1 MKSKYDKNFYPKNYL
16 YNSFIISYNKID
28 DISIF
33 ESISKMP
40 KLSKVSVQGNTFL
53 MKNDFKIENLKTL
66 FKNNVSLITQMSN
79 EKKNKIEE
87 KKTSDETMIKIEK
100 SGTSLNV
107 SDFSNFWQTNTPS
120 NHDNADIKRPQTSK
134 NMNVQLKLGY

>member
-1 MKSKYDKNFYPKNYL
+1 
-16 YNSFIISYNKID
+16 
-28 DISIF
+28 
-33 ESISKMP
+33 MP
-40 KLSKVSVQGNTFL
+40 KLSKLSVQGNTFL
-53 MKNDFKIENLKTL
+53 VKNDFKIQNLKAI

-87 KKTSDETMIKIEK
+87 KKSSDETMIKIEK

-120 NHDNADIKRPQTSK
+120 NQDFADFKRPQTSK
-134 NMNVQLKLGY
+134 NMNVQLKLG

>member
-1 MKSKYDKNFYPKNYL
+1 MMKFIKIKIIHSL
-16 YNSFIISYNKID
+16 IISYNKID

-33 ESISKMP
+33 ETISKMP
-40 KLSKVSVQGNTFL
+40 KLSKISVQGNTFL
-53 MKNDFKIENLKTL
+53 MKNDFKIQNLKTL
-66 FKNNVSLITQMSN
+66 FKSNVSLITQMSN

-87 KKTSDETMIKIEK
+87 KKGSDETMIKIEK

-120 NHDNADIKRPQTSK
+120 NQENVDSKRPQTSK
-134 NMNVQLKLGY
+134 NMNVQLKLG